1 MFDRYPN
8 LNPPI
13 RQHSTTE
20 LQTEI
25 RSLKAQVKE
34 LKERVFSVETK
45 NLELDTQLALLQ
57 SRTFKGKE
65 VLSDSSIPDF
75 PLAEIP
81 MPEAVLQFIQNRH
94 LIQRSIQQLSKGAS
108 SSAQLTVPATPS
120 PLKPDSSTS
129 KITTIATD
137 DNDDTAQFQEF
148 LRFKAFQQQ
157 LKQQSTHSPTSSQDS
172 STEPLGTDPFGGQDP
187 FDF

>member
-45 NLELDTQLALLQ
+45 NLELDTQIALLQ
-57 SRTFKGKE
+57 SRTSKGKE
-65 VLSDSSIPDF
+65 ILFDSSIPDF

-81 MPEAVLQFIQNRH
+81 MP
-94 LIQRSIQQLSKGAS
+94 
-108 SSAQLTVPATPS
+108 
-120 PLKPDSSTS
+120 ST
-129 KITTIATD
+129 
-137 DNDDTAQFQEF
+137 N
-148 LRFKAFQQQ
+148 
-157 LKQQSTHSPTSSQDS
+157 SQDS
-172 STEPLGTDPFGGQDP
+172 KFISIIENITFQKMEYLCYNFNWKFQSHFHRYAGQWSRSKLHQRWINSYKILRPHKRIISYCKRYASTG
-187 FDF
+187 